1 MKILWVSNAPY
12 VGSGYGVQTQIF
24 TRLLK
29 TAGHDVTVF
38 GFYGHQGAVMNAG
51 GVPILPG
58 GFDQWGNDVIPLH
71 VEQYQ
76 PDVTVL
82 LCDVWVYQPE
92 VIKLMAAWA
101 PIDHDP
107 LPPLVAARL
116 QDAGAAWAM
125 SRFGER
131 QMRSVG
137 IIPQYVPHG
146 VDRAVYRPV
155 ERTAARKAWGVPD
168 EAFFAVMVAA
178 NKGFPSRKSI
188 DKVLKAWGRFIEK
201 HPDAVLYIHT
211 LPGDQFG
218 GIDVVHCANF
228 YGVTQKNLRLPDVY
242 RFMRGDYGGARL
254 NDLYNA
260 ADVLLAPSM
269 GEGFGVPVIDAQ
281 AAGCP
286 VIVTDFS
293 AQAELAGPGYKIP
306 VDPFDD
312 YEYTLQGSEMA
323 RVKPSAILTGL
334 HWAVENRGNA
344 KLRLDAFEFAEQ
356 YDAQTVLEK
365 YMIPALESVAS
376 EKKETAAAR
385 ERRTAARLLLR
396 DDTVKMPKVEQK
408 AVADAVAN

>member
-29 TAGHDVTVF
+29 EGGHEVTVF
-38 GFYGHQGAVMNAG
+38 GFFGHHGAVMNAG
-51 GVPILPG
+51 GVPILPS

-82 LCDVWVYQPE
+82 LCDAWVYQPD

-116 QDAGAAWAM
+116 HDAGSAWAM
-125 SRFGER
+125 SKFGQQ
-131 QMRSVG
+131 QMRKIGLV
-137 IIPQYVPHG
+137 PHYVPHG
-146 VDRAVYRPV
+146 VDRAVYKPGDRS
-155 ERTAARKAWGVPD
+155 AARKAWGVPD
-168 EAFFAVMVAA
+168 GVFFAAMVAA

-201 HPDAVLYIHT
+201 KPNAVLYIHT
-211 LPGDQFG
+211 LPGEQYG
-218 GIDVVHCANF
+218 GMDIVGCANF
-228 YGVTQKNLRLPDVY
+228 YGVDQKNLRLPDVY
-242 RFMRGDYGGARL
+242 RFMRGDYGGQRL

-293 AQAELAGPGYKIP
+293 AQSELAGPGYKIP
-306 VDPFDD
+306 VDAFDD

-323 RVKPSAILTGL
+323 RVKPSAIVTALE
-334 HWAVENRGNA
+334 WAFSERGNN
-344 KLRLDAFEFAEQ
+344 KLRENCTSFAAE
-356 YDAQTVLEK
+356 YDARTVLDK

-385 ERRTAARLLLR
+385 EKRTAERLALR
-396 DDTVKMPKVEQK
+396 TSAVEMMSEAGYA
-408 AVADAVAN
+408 AVTN

>member
-12 VGSGYGVQTQIF
+12 VGSGYGVQTQLF
-24 TRLLK
+24 TRLLQK
-29 TAGHDVTVF
+29 AGHDVTVF
-38 GFYGHQGAVMNAG
+38 GFFGHHGAVMNAG
-51 GVPILPG
+51 GVPILPT

-71 VEQYQ
+71 VEQYK

-82 LCDVWVYQPE
+82 LCDVWVYQPD

-125 SRFGER
+125 SKFGER

-146 VDRAVYRPV
+146 VDRAIYKPGDRA
-155 ERTAARKAWGVPD
+155 AARKAWGLPD
-168 EAFFAVMVAA
+168 EAFVAVMVAA
-178 NKGFPSRKSI
+178 NKGYPSRKSI

-211 LPGDQFG
+211 LPGEQYG
-218 GIDVVHCANF
+218 GMDIVSCANF

-242 RFMRGDYGGARL
+242 RFMRGDYGGPRL

-293 AQAELAGPGYKIP
+293 AQSELVGPGYKIT

-312 YEYTLQGSEMA
+312 YEWTLQGSEMA
-323 RVKPSAILTGL
+323 RVKPSQIVTALE
-334 HWAVENRGNA
+334 WAVERRGDD
-344 KLRLDAFEFAEQ
+344 KLRGQCVEFSAE
-356 YDAQTVLEK
+356 YDAQVVLDK
-365 YMIPALESVAS
+365 YMIPALEAVTS
-376 EKKETAAAR
+376 EKKETEAAR
-385 ERRTAARLLLR
+385 AARTAARLALR
-396 DDTVKMPKVEQK
+396 DVTVESLEKIGYAP
-408 AVADAVAN
+408 VAH